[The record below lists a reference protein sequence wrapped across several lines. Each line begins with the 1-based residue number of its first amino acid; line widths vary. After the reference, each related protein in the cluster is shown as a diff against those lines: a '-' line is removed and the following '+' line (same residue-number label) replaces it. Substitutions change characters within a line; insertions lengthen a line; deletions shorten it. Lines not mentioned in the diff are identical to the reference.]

1 MRGNYIKK
9 WHAQARNVIKRTF
22 GILKN
27 QFAIMKTAT
36 QYYYKDQVSIVI
48 TCHVMHNLILM
59 HGGCDS
65 YDDDVINENDNEDN
79 VEATESSDEG
89 ANADAILNFGNHQP
103 LMFYTQRERDE
114 WHLFRDSIA
123 KKLWNDYCSNMNR
136 Q

>member
-79 VEATESSDEG
+79 VET
-89 ANADAILNFGNHQP
+89 F
-103 LMFYTQRERDE
+103 RRDHCYE
-114 WHLFRDSIA
+114 
-123 KKLWNDYCSNMNR
+123 LWPYLCVNEVLLLLVFL
-136 Q
+136 